1 MSEESTQKKSKG
13 QKKKDKLKKKKED
26 SEDQPKSK
34 FFLQEEEEED
44 DPQPQPTIKSKFVL
58 TNDSEEE
65 PEEKDIKNEEE
76 PKPEAPKSKFFAP
89 IEDEELEESPKNDS
103 KPEPEALQSKFLPSQ
118 ETDSPEEN
126 KAALSKKK
134 ANKKKNKEEPKK
146 EQIIADKPPVASKF
160 FVQDEDEK
168 EEDEEEAAGKS
179 KEEGNQERSDQLEK
193 NEEEKIDAKK
203 DKKKAKK
210 AAKKEEKKTGAPAAA
225 VPEKKDDKK
234 GKKLGGAAKL
244 AQERMARLKEEEDR
258 LKREEEERVRIEEEL
273 RRKEE
278 EEERIKKEIEQ
289 KKREEKEAKIKKLK
303 DEGKYMSKKDRIKY
317 EQDKIKRE
325 QLEKLGLIP
334 SEITKPEEPQ
344 PANVQEVAASSTKP
358 SEQKKKFKK
367 KNELQELEEKL
378 KQKEMLGLP
387 LNQVEASKPINEEIL
402 DDWTKLDESQPVQP
416 ISTSEEVK
424 SEEQANKQEND
435 EKKDKKDK
443 KQAKKDKKDRSPKPE
458 KQEERS
464 TPEPLDLIPAQPEL
478 RSPICCILGHV
489 DTGKTTILDKI
500 RNTNV
505 QEGEAGGITQQIG
518 ATFFPSNKLE
528 LEIAKLKSFYSI
540 DCQVPGLLIIDTPG
554 HESFSNLRSRG
565 SSLCDIAILVIDLM
579 HGLEKQTLESLELLK
594 MRKTPFIIAL
604 NKIDRNYEWKTMK
617 NASSYISLE
626 KQSKNTQN
634 EFYKRLDGVKLELA
648 EKGFNSALFWENPDV
663 SSYVSLVPTSGVTGE
678 GLPDLLGVILK
689 YSSKF
694 LKQKIKMRGD
704 VLDCTIL
711 EVKMIEGLGTT
722 IDVILVNGT
731 LKEGDKVIL
740 MGFNGPIIT
749 NIRALLTPHPM
760 KEMRVKGEYVH
771 HKVPN
776 FYFYLIFLLVIHLI
790 YCIY

>member
-1 MSEESTQKKSKG
+1 MSEDSNQKKSKG
-13 QKKKDKLKKKKED
+13 QKKKEKSKKKKEEP
-26 SEDQPKSK
+26 EDQPQSK
-34 FFLQEEEEED
+34 FFVQEEEED
-44 DPQPQPTIKSKFVL
+44 DLQPQPAIKSKFVMD
-58 TNDSEEE
+58 NDSEEE
-65 PEEKDIKNEEE
+65 EDQNEGKQDEELKSD
-76 PKPEAPKSKFFAP
+76 APKSKFFAP
-89 IEDEELEESPKNDS
+89 PEDDEEEEPVQKESEPKA
-103 KPEPEALQSKFLPSQ
+103 EAPQSKFFAPP
-118 ETDSPEEN
+118 EEEEEEKKDSPT
-126 KAALSKKK
+126 KKK
-134 ANKKKNKEEPKK
+134 GNKKKGKEDPKPEK
-146 EQIIADKPPVASKF
+146 IIEEKPQPAKIIDEKPQPASKF
-160 FVQDEDEK
+160 FVQ
-168 EEDEEEAAGKS
+168 EEEEEAPPAN
-179 KEEGNQERSDQLEK
+179 NQEDQPEK
-193 NEEEKIDAKK
+193 NEEEKTDVKK

-210 AAKKEEKKTGAPAAA
+210 AAKKDEKKSGAPVPAA
-225 VPEKKDDKK
+225 PEKKDDKK

-258 LKREEEERVRIEEEL
+258 LKQEEDERLRIEEEI
-273 RRKEE
+273 RMKEE
-278 EEERIKKEIEQ
+278 EEEKIKKEIEA
-289 KKREEKEAKIKKLK
+289 KRREEKEAKIKKLK

-325 QLEKLGLIP
+325 HLEKLGLIP
-334 SEITKPEEPQ
+334 SEIIKTDEAQSVVTEE
-344 PANVQEVAASSTKP
+344 AAPPVKP

-387 LNQVEASKPINEEIL
+387 LNSVETVKPANEEIL
-402 DDWTKLDESQPVQP
+402 DDWTKLDESSQNQNNNP
-416 ISTSEEVK
+416 EETK
-424 SEEQANKQEND
+424 EDQKIEEGEAKEEDKKNKK
-435 EKKDKKDK
+435 EKK
-443 KQAKKDKKDRSPKPE
+443 AGKPE
-458 KQEERS
+458 KQEKRKKSEKIEDKQPTS
-464 TPEPLDLIPAQPEL
+464 ENIDSPSYQPEL

-518 ATFFPSNKLE
+518 ATFFPANKLE
-528 LEIAKLKSFYSI
+528 LEISKLKSFYSI

-579 HGLEKQTLESLELLK
+579 HGLEKQTLESMELLK

-617 NASSYISLE
+617 NDSSYLSLN
-626 KQSKNTQN
+626 KQMKNTQN

-648 EKGFNSALFWENPDV
+648 EKGFNSALYWENPDV

-704 VLDCTIL
+704 VFDCTIL

-731 LKEGDKVIL
+731 LKEGDKIIL

-749 NIRALLTPHPM
+749 HIRALLTPHPM
-760 KEMRVKGEYVH
+760 KEMRVKGEYIH
-771 HKVPN
+771 HKVNLINYILYNN
-776 FYFYLIFLLVIHLI
+776 FFF
-790 YCIY
+790 CR